1 MLRRFNLIE
10 IDLDRYAW
18 LCRLVGMPSAPTSYS
33 VKRSTRFFHLTD
45 RIAYGS
51 AREIAGKFPNENQS
65 IYTIWAPEERA
76 IGEARRMTL
85 KNSEEYLSELD
96 EKNGGYKHL
105 VISMVKPRWKCAKG
119 KDIFDFAK
127 ENDFW
132 TLMSFGIRG
141 CNLDCYELVSGG
153 EVLKRKDFSRFNF
166 VRGIFG
172 DR

>member
-45 RIAYGS
+45 RI
-51 AREIAGKFPNENQS
+51 
-65 IYTIWAPEERA
+65 WAPEERA

-105 VISMVKPRWKCAKG
+105 VISMVQPRWKSDKR